1 MDSGAAIV
9 TGLVLGLSSGGHC
22 FWSCAAVMGP
32 YMVATDAGEIS
43 RRWSTVG
50 GCLRA
55 LGWYNLGRLLAYL
68 AVGIAVALVAGTAAL
83 PVQLQAIALVATAGL
98 LGYSVVRPAAHGVC
112 WQARRRSVGAFAIG
126 LFQGVS
132 PCPPFLVAVGIALSK
147 PGVGG
152 GILLFLSLFVGTA
165 LYTLPLAFLEPLR
178 RSRWLFG
185 AMRAVGAVVCV
196 YLLARA
202 ALLLY
207 EMGL

>member
-32 YMVATDAGEIS
+32 YMVATDASALS
-43 RRWSTVG
+43 RRWSTVAG
-50 GCLRA
+50 GLRA

-68 AVGIAVALVAGTAAL
+68 GVGIAVALVAGTAAL
-83 PVQLQAIALVATAGL
+83 PVHLQVVALLATAGL
-98 LGYSVVRPAAHGVC
+98 LGYSVARPATHSAC
-112 WQARRRSVGAFAIG
+112 WRLRGRRSVGAFAMG
-126 LFQGVS
+126 VLQGVS

-152 GILLFLSLFVGTA
+152 GILLFLSLFFGTA
-165 LYTLPLAFLEPLR
+165 LFTLPLAFLEPLR

-202 ALLLY
+202 ALMLY
-207 EMGL
+207 ELI